1 MDSHRRCLLIC
12 MILFYQKSNMDASIE
27 TNKTLTL
34 TWPENET
41 RVYLF
46 TCNQQRPN
54 TLSFVEEIH
63 QRIKHISWICLTFI
77 LTYRKEEIHFVLV
90 KFGKEERNKYIIVQ
104 KTAISFY
111 KYIFQAPCRACSSHF
126 YKIMSHQHV
135 LIISNPSFQ
144 PISMQHEGKVNI
156 KSISGLSC
164 ILSS

>member
-63 QRIKHISWICLTFI
+63 QRITHISWICLTFI

-111 KYIFQAPCRACSSHF
+111 KYIFQAPSGP
-126 YKIMSHQHV
+126 V
-135 LIISNPSFQ
+135 PLISIRLCHISMCLSFQ
-144 PISMQHEGKVNI
+144 IRVFSPSPCSMREK
-156 KSISGLSC
+156 
-164 ILSS
+164 